1 MKLCRPPPPPFPLDC
16 GGYFTLVLERLEYI
30 MATQAELATALT
42 TVTDEITKIG
52 TETQSLH
59 AKIDD
64 LTAALAA
71 AGATT
76 PEVDAALAALQAQAK
91 AVDDL
96 VPDVPA

>member
-1 MKLCRPPPPPFPLDC
+1 
-16 GGYFTLVLERLEYI
+16 

-52 TETQSLH
+52 TETQSLL